1 MDAAFH
7 LEINEFRGRR
17 SVQLTICDVQLSD
30 CEHLADQKILNL
42 YNTLMQD
49 GPLTAREARL
59 LLPRPQG
66 SGCCLAA
73 CDLPRGG
80 RTAFRTGR
88 GTFTPGCVGKP
99 TRH

>member
-59 LLPRPQG
+59 LLPDRK
-66 SGCCLAA
+66 
-73 CDLPRGG
+73 DLVAVWRHVTCAR
-80 RTAFRTGR
+80 RTDAFRTGR
-88 GTFTPGCVGKP
+88 GAFPPGCVGKP